1 MFYFLNSIKFEN
13 SDLDLFD
20 CGHNWIAKSHQDL
33 IKQIESPVKWRETVI
48 NMINSDVKKFI
59 EIGPGK
65 FYLDL

>member
-33 IKQIESPVKWRETVI
+33 IKQIESFIHQKVI
-48 NMINSDVKKFI
+48 FI
-59 EIGPGK
+59 EYQKTIQNEITCIDT
-65 FYLDL
+65 FNY

>member
-33 IKQIESPVKWRETVI
+33 INQIESFIHQKVI
-48 NMINSDVKKFI
+48 FI
-59 EIGPGK
+59 EYQKTIQNEISCIDT
-65 FYLDL
+65 FNY

>member
-33 IKQIESPVKWRETVI
+33 IKQIESSIHQKVI
-48 NMINSDVKKFI
+48 FI
-59 EIGPGK
+59 EYQKTIQNEIMN
-65 FYLDL
+65 

>member
-33 IKQIESPVKWRETVI
+33 IKQIESFIKAKI
-48 NMINSDVKKFI
+48 IFI
-59 EIGPGK
+59 ESQ
-65 FYLDL
+65 